1 MDRKEACEQV
11 ILLPGE
17 KRLLNRIRRNPG
29 LKCTDAEVETLLE
42 YDLVEPLCEML
53 GGFTL
58 PVPTNRYQVSDFY
71 SVYAA
76 YRHRELLDCIA
87 DKWIDI
93 LASLIS
99 LLSLVISVVA
109 LMR

>member
-11 ILLPGE
+11 ILLPSE
-17 KRLLNRIRRNPG
+17 KRLLDRIRRKPG
-29 LKCTDAEVETLLE
+29 LQCTDEDIETLLE
-42 YDLVEPLCEML
+42 YDLVEPEYEMM

-58 PVPTNRYQVSDFY
+58 PVPTNRYRVSEFY

-76 YRHRELLDCIA
+76 YRHRERLDYIA

-93 LASLIS
+93 LASFIS
-99 LLSLVISVVA
+99 LVSLVISVAA
-109 LMR
+109 LMQ